1 MKFRNIPLLALCLGF
16 MVLGLQSAQAADQA
30 QLLQQLTPEQ
40 LQKLQQLSP
49 EQRAALM
56 QQAGGDAAQAKPNQ
70 VSTPKDLPPRKV
82 GTGRFES
89 QAKTAAP
96 NEKKSTQKLPGTSKA
111 EVPVESAPEAEVPVE
126 QGKSQQAADKL
137 EVRRSF
143 EEFMRE
149 AKPLEVSTTDLQQF
163 GYDLFASEP
172 TNFTPVTD
180 VPVPAEYVLGPGDEV
195 KVQLFGKD
203 NKELALTVDRQG
215 LVSFPQ
221 IGPIS
226 VSGLSFAQ
234 AKALLAEQIQ
244 QKMIGVSAS
253 ITMGQLRSIRIFALG
268 DVYRPGSYTVSGL
281 STLSSALFA
290 SGGVKTIGSLRN
302 IELRR
307 NGRKV
312 VTIDLYDFLLRGD
325 TSKDVRLLPGDVV
338 FVPSIGKTVS
348 IAGEVVR
355 PAIYETKNEKT
366 VADILKL
373 AGGLMPKAYLEKA
386 LIERVDT
393 KGEQK
398 VINLSLLGAGS
409 NMPIRNGDVI
419 KVFSGTEFENNQIMM
434 IGNLKRPGK
443 YAWENGMRVSSLI
456 ASMDDLLPE
465 TFLEYGVIER
475 EAEDTREP
483 MMIRFKLGELLAPQA
498 KGGALDLALQ
508 ARDRVYVFK
517 RANFR
522 EQPKVSIA
530 GSVQTPGE
538 YEYKR
543 NMRLADL
550 VLAAGGVLRET
561 DLGFV
566 EIYRTDPGTR
576 DVQLIKTN
584 LALAMAAD
592 VVNDIQLQDMDRV
605 VVHSIYETKEHE
617 QISVMGEVHAPGTFA
632 LGLGMRVSDLVF
644 AAGNVTEM
652 AFLKSAEITRYSVEN
667 GLKRV
672 SDHFVVN
679 LTAALSG
686 DATAN
691 VVLHPYDVLT
701 IRRVSNWRA
710 AEQVVVDGEVVHPGA
725 YPVEDGETLSSLL
738 KRVGGFTDRAYLP
751 AVVFTRESVRLEQQK
766 QAEELAQRMDAEL
779 SVRQEAIGALRDEAL
794 RAKQQQALEAGK
806 RLLEKFK
813 NTQATG
819 RLVIRLADLAKLEGT
834 EFDLK
839 LRDGDKLL
847 VPKRPDEVLVVGEVY
862 NHSAVLFDP
871 GYSRADYV
879 SQAGVTRMAD
889 ASSIY
894 LVRADGRVETG
905 SGGWFS
911 MQAAIQPGDTIV
923 VPQDLER
930 MNALDVALDWTRVTM
945 QLGTTL
951 AAMKTVG
958 ILR

>member
-1 MKFRNIPLLALCLGF
+1 M
-16 MVLGLQSAQAADQA
+16 
-30 QLLQQLTPEQ
+30 
-40 LQKLQQLSP
+40 
-49 EQRAALM
+49 
-56 QQAGGDAAQAKPNQ
+56 
-70 VSTPKDLPPRKV
+70 
-82 GTGRFES
+82 
-89 QAKTAAP
+89 
-96 NEKKSTQKLPGTSKA
+96 
-111 EVPVESAPEAEVPVE
+111 
-126 QGKSQQAADKL
+126 
-137 EVRRSF
+137 
-143 EEFMRE
+143 
-149 AKPLEVSTTDLQQF
+149 
-163 GYDLFASEP
+163 
-172 TNFTPVTD
+172 
-180 VPVPAEYVLGPGDEV
+180 
-195 KVQLFGKD
+195 
-203 NKELALTVDRQG
+203 
-215 LVSFPQ
+215 VSFPQ

-234 AKALLAEQIQ
+234 AKALLAEQIK

-419 KVFSGTEFENNQIMM
+419 KVFSGTEFENNQILM

-456 ASMDDLLPE
+456 TSMDDLLPE

-498 KGGALDLALQ
+498 KGGELDLALQ

-617 QISVMGEVHAPGTFA
+617 QVSVMGEVHAPGTFA

-652 AFLKSAEITRYSVEN
+652 AY
-667 GLKRV
+667 
-672 SDHFVVN
+672 H
-679 LTAALSG
+679 
-686 DATAN
+686 
-691 VVLHPYDVLT
+691 
-701 IRRVSNWRA
+701 
-710 AEQVVVDGEVVHPGA
+710 
-725 YPVEDGETLSSLL
+725 
-738 KRVGGFTDRAYLP
+738 
-751 AVVFTRESVRLEQQK
+751 
-766 QAEELAQRMDAEL
+766 EEC
-779 SVRQEAIGALRDEAL
+779 
-794 RAKQQQALEAGK
+794 
-806 RLLEKFK
+806 
-813 NTQATG
+813 
-819 RLVIRLADLAKLEGT
+819 
-834 EFDLK
+834 
-839 LRDGDKLL
+839 
-847 VPKRPDEVLVVGEVY
+847 
-862 NHSAVLFDP
+862 
-871 GYSRADYV
+871 
-879 SQAGVTRMAD
+879 
-889 ASSIY
+889 
-894 LVRADGRVETG
+894 
-905 SGGWFS
+905 
-911 MQAAIQPGDTIV
+911 
-923 VPQDLER
+923 
-930 MNALDVALDWTRVTM
+930 
-945 QLGTTL
+945 
-951 AAMKTVG
+951 
-958 ILR
+958 